1 MRTETWGFFVDR
13 LRYGRTLCWM
23 RRHRGLLCV
32 ILGLAA
38 ISKALWGEAEPWDL
52 LGADASP
59 YWPAPWLLAFAGAG
73 IRIWGAG
80 NLRKNKEVTR
90 TGIYRMVRHPLYL
103 GNSLIYMAFLVPL
116 AGPLT
121 GVLVAVSLLYMVHY
135 PTILVEET
143 RLAREYPH
151 EFAAARGTPRFF
163 PNLFVLPEALTTDR
177 FSLERVYRNYGL
189 RGLWGPV
196 LLPVVTELLN
206 GLRHLL

>member
-1 MRTETWGFFVDR
+1 M
-13 LRYGRTLCWM
+13 
-23 RRHRGLLCV
+23 

-38 ISKALWGEAEPWDL
+38 IGKALWGEAEPWDL

-59 YWPAPWLLAFAGAG
+59 YWLAPWSLAFAGAG

-103 GNSLIYMAFLVPL
+103 GNSLIYMAFLVSL
-116 AGPLT
+116 ADFLL
-121 GVLVAVSLLYMVHY
+121 GVLLFLVLCIVHY
-135 PTILVEET
+135 PTILVEEA

-151 EFAAARGTPRFF
+151 EFAASQGIPRFL
-163 PNLFVLPEALTTDR
+163 PNLLALPEAVATDC
-177 FSLERVYRNYGL
+177 FSLERVHSNYGL

-196 LLPVVTELLN
+196 LLPVVTELLD

>member
-1 MRTETWGFFVDR
+1 MT
-13 LRYGRTLCWM
+13 
-23 RRHRGLLCV
+23 RHRGLLCA

-38 ISKALWGEAEPWDL
+38 IGKALWGEAGPWDL
-52 LGADASP
+52 LGSDASA
-59 YWPAPWLLAFAGAG
+59 YWLAPWSLAFAGAG

-103 GNSLIYMAFLVPL
+103 GNCLIYMAFLVPL

-121 GVLVAVSLLYMVHY
+121 GSLFSLAFLYLVHFPSVVQ
-135 PTILVEET
+135 EEA
-143 RLAREYPH
+143 RLAREYPD
-151 EFAAARGTPRFF
+151 EFAAVNGTPRFV
-163 PNLFVLPEALTTDR
+163 PNLLVFHEAIATDC
-177 FSLERVYRNYGL
+177 FSLDRVYRNYGL

-196 LLPVVTELLN
+196 LLPVVTELLD